1 MIGLS
6 VELKYPN
13 QRHTL
18 IVSGLMSQ
26 SVHVGSRM
34 AMMKNGNQQ
43 HTNAP
48 VMMASVLAALRSR
61 LESVADWDFF
71 FMIDGLADELDAPP
85 CPEGYAVEKSA
96 VGGSASMRSRST
108 PLPRLPFSGLVLADD
123 TFVKAVVVSLIV
135 GRGRPMTATT
145 AAAIPPEPPTTFAV
159 GPPMA
164 LVGCD
169 AVTFQR
175 KPIDVSAIHE
185 AFAKGSGWV

>member
-1 MIGLS
+1 
-6 VELKYPN
+6 
-13 QRHTL
+13 
-18 IVSGLMSQ
+18 
-26 SVHVGSRM
+26 
-34 AMMKNGNQQ
+34 MMKNGNQQ

-71 FMIDGLADELDAPP
+71 FMIDGLEDELGHGPD
-85 CPEGYAVEKSA
+85 GYAVEKSA

-108 PLPRLPFSGLVLADD
+108 PLPRLPFSGLVFAEE
-123 TFVKAVVVSLIV
+123 TFVKAVVVSLMV

-164 LVGCD
+164 LFGCA